1 MSDERSSGATGVV
14 AAFALGAIVGAAVAL
29 LFAPAKGEDT
39 REFLGDK
46 AREGRDK
53 VTEAAKKTREY
64 LSRQRETI
72 ATAVERGREAYQTA
86 RGDQEPV

>member
-1 MSDERSSGATGVV
+1 MAEERGNGATGVV
-14 AAFALGAIVGAAVAL
+14 VAFTLGALVGAVVAL

-39 REFLGDK
+39 REFLGEK

-53 VTEAAKKTREY
+53 VAEAASKTREY
-64 LSRQRETI
+64 LQRQKETI

-86 RGDQEPV
+86 RDKEQA

>member
-1 MSDERSSGATGVV
+1 MSEDKSSGATGVV
-14 AAFALGAIVGAAVAL
+14 VAFALGAVVGAAVAL
-29 LFAPAKGEDT
+29 LFAPAKGEET
-39 REFLGDK
+39 REFLGEK

-53 VTEAAKKTREY
+53 VAEAAQKTREY

-86 RGDQEPV
+86 RDQEPV